1 MGMFLALCLGMERA
15 LSLGPEEVA
24 PLLTPDGELVV
35 QKQSA
40 E

>member
-1 MGMFLALCLGMERA
+1 MFLVLCFGVERA
-15 LSLGPEEVA
+15 LSLGPEDVA

-40 E
+40 K